1 MKRLYSDRD
10 LVGEVRRKRKFNKWE
25 KNGVLGFLGF
35 LVCIF
40 IGRGTGVVS
49 GVVAD
54 VMQIISAG
62 VAVLGIGGRRIT
74 ESNRFFLDN
83 LSSDLKIMSG
93 NDSKI
98 SKLED
103 VRIVPKNIKIGE
115 DTTGC
120 NIADIFKEGH
130 YVLIKSSPS
139 SMVLR
144 QLEEDGYNH
153 VDILDYEE
161 ASYAITDL
169 IMDNLIEGTFSEK
182 VMTSLYKGEAIED
195 KNVNEEEQAKLED
208 NTQDELDGDSSMV
221 KKLVL
226 EQYDDDGLDTGV
238 RF

>member
-1 MKRLYSDRD
+1 MLKRLYNDRD
-10 LVGEVRRKRKFNKWE
+10 LVGEIGRKRKFNKWE
-25 KNGVLGFLGF
+25 KNGVIGFLGF

-40 IGRGTGVVS
+40 VGRSIGVVS
-49 GVVAD
+49 KVVSD
-54 VMQIISAG
+54 VMQIVSAG
-62 VAVLGIGGRRIT
+62 VVVLGIGGKRIT

-83 LSSDLKIMSG
+83 LSSDLKTMSG
-93 NDSKI
+93 NDSRI
-98 SKLED
+98 SELGD
-103 VRIVPKNIKIGE
+103 IHIIPKNIKIGE

-169 IMDNLIEGTFSEK
+169 IMDNLIEGTFSDK

-208 NTQDELDGDSSMV
+208 EQPEELDGDSPMT
-221 KKLVL
+221 KKLDL
-226 EQYDDDGLDTGV
+226 K
-238 RF
+238 